1 MINFLSLVDWF
12 ILAPRDGSRSP
23 EKPSPVS
30 IRHLSSQKHC
40 KLDVT
45 QKVMFPTLGNGK
57 FQWMEC
63 RGRGFYIQSEGNERL
78 TSIGLADK
86 YNNKAKREG
95 KKKIL
100 RKITE
105 SYNLALS
112 ERVKDAAENMCF
124 LIWGYQKWYEGCSSR
139 TKGKLFSDRL
149 PTWWVLH

>member
-1 MINFLSLVDWF
+1 
-12 ILAPRDGSRSP
+12 
-23 EKPSPVS
+23 
-30 IRHLSSQKHC
+30 
-40 KLDVT
+40 
-45 QKVMFPTLGNGK
+45 
-57 FQWMEC
+57 MEC

-112 ERVKDAAENMCF
+112 ERVKDAAENMF
-124 LIWGYQKWYEGCSSR
+124 FDMGISE
-139 TKGKLFSDRL
+139 
-149 PTWWVLH
+149 VV